1 MRNVIL
7 RFKAKDERTAR
18 AIIQRFYD
26 MCVEDPKVFG
36 WGLLS
41 EDDEE

>member
-1 MRNVIL
+1 MKEVVL
-7 RFKAKDERTAR
+7 RFKAKDKATAR

-26 MCVEDPKVFG
+26 MCVEEPKVFG

-41 EDDEE
+41 EEDEE